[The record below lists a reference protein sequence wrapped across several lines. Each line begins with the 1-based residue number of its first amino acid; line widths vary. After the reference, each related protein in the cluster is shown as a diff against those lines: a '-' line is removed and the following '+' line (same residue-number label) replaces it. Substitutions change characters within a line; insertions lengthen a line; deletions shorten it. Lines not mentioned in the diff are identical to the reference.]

1 MKLGG
6 AIDPASVVLKEAE
19 PKEMTV
25 NRILKDRVMQSYSA
39 PRLKEY
45 VHGLVDFIPRN
56 EVSANLLTRNI
67 HARKE
72 KDLHDALVRKTSGR
86 GMKYEKDPHVAR
98 AIFSSL
104 EQHPELL
111 KLYHRS

>member
-1 MKLGG
+1 MGG
-6 AIDPASVVLKEAE
+6 AIDPSKTELREVE

-39 PRLKEY
+39 PMLKEY
-45 VHGLVDFIPRN
+45 IHGLVDFIPKN
-56 EVSANLLTRNI
+56 EVSANILVRNM
-67 HARKE
+67 HARRE
-72 KDLHDALVRKTSGR
+72 EDLHAALVQKTSGR
-86 GMKYEKDPHVAR
+86 GMRYEKDPHVAR
-98 AIFSSL
+98 AIFSSF